1 MWAVPRPIRGGRG
14 VHTGQMT
21 DLHCPMCP
29 CGSLLPYDAC
39 CGPLLSTDRLATTA
53 QELMRSRYTAYFY
66 GNREHLWR
74 TWHPKTR
81 PNPVTV
87 DPETEWTGLTVHET
101 VDGGPD
107 DETGVVEFT
116 ATHKG
121 GLVHERSTFARRAGR
136 WFYLSD
142 EG

>member
-1 MWAVPRPIRGGRG
+1 
-14 VHTGQMT
+14 
-21 DLHCPMCP
+21 MCP